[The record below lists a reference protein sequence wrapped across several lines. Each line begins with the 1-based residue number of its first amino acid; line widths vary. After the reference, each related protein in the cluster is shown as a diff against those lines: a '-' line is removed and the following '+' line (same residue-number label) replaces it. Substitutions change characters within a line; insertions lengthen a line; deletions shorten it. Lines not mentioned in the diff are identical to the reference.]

1 MDDLFR
7 TVVPVVNPGWEISY
21 ADKLLFTG
29 SCFAENMGACM
40 LRARF
45 NAVVNPHGIL
55 FNPLSV
61 ANGLED
67 LISGR
72 IYGHSDLYEHNGL
85 FVSLRHHGRFNDADA
100 DITLANINASI
111 LAGRQQIMSASVLVV
126 TWGSAW
132 AYRWL
137 EDGSIVANCHKI
149 PQKHFSKVLLSHDE
163 IVETWNKLIAALFT
177 VNPKMK
183 IVLTISPVRHW
194 KDGVNENQLSK
205 SHLLIAADQLCRQHE
220 HLTYFPSYEIVLDE
234 LRDYRFYKEDM
245 LHPNAVA
252 VDYIWQRLAE
262 NYFSADTRRK
272 LAAIEP
278 LLRYLEHRPLHT
290 SAEAHDALCARKES
304 EIKAILGQ

>member
-1 MDDLFR
+1 MHELFR

-40 LRARF
+40 IRSRF
-45 NAVVNPHGIL
+45 DAVVNPHGIL

-61 ANGLED
+61 ARGIED
-67 LISGR
+67 LMNGR
-72 IYGHSDLYEHNGL
+72 NYVHSDLYAHNGL
-85 FVSLRHHGRFNDADA
+85 FVSLRHHGRFNHPDADSA
-100 DITLANINASI
+100 LAAINASI
-111 LAGRQQIMSASVLVV
+111 LSGRQQMMKASVLVV

-132 AYRWL
+132 AYRWI
-137 EDGSIVANCHKI
+137 EDGNIVANCHKI
-149 PQKHFSKVLLSHDE
+149 PQQNFAKVLLSHDE
-163 IVETWNKLIAALFT
+163 ITETWNKLIAGLT
-177 VNPKMK
+177 SINPRLK

-205 SHLLIAADQLCRQHE
+205 SHLLIAADQLCRQHDQ
-220 HLTYFPSYEIVLDE
+220 LNYFPSYEIMLDE

-245 LHPNAVA
+245 LHPNEVA
-252 VDYIWQRLAE
+252 VNYIWQRLSA
-262 NYFSADTRRK
+262 NYFSADTRQK

-290 SAEAHDALCARKES
+290 SAEAHEILCAQKES
-304 EIKAILGQ
+304 EIKAILKQ